1 MLAGE
6 EFAGAETSALDLV
19 ADHHRAGLVAD
30 VADFLEEGGG
40 HRDEA
45 GFTLH
50 GFDEDAGQIRGIHL
64 ADERIAQRTD
74 AVIDVF
80 LLGHLRRPAV

>member
-6 EFAGAETSALDLV
+6 ELAGAETSALDLI

-30 VADFLEEGGG
+30 AADLLQEGGG

-50 GFDEDAGQIRGIHL
+50 GFDEDAGEIGRVHL
-64 ADERIAQRTD
+64 ADERIAQGTD